1 MRKAVSFLFSIFLF
15 TGLLLNTFAETG
27 FSSPQAP
34 AQTGKSSIGNNG
46 LTTPQSNPGTPS
58 ISTDVINQMMGTEG
72 NVQAEKTENLKEEIQ
87 TELPTQTG
95 FGETQGVEEQSDI
108 ERMYS
113 SIVQEKKRKLKQF
126 GYKFFKK
133 KGMRMFLPV
142 GKDYIVGP
150 GDSLVLYLW
159 GDPVDILGLKGM
171 YNLLIDREGKIY
183 IPNLGVYYVWG
194 LSVEKVQKI
203 LKNALSKK
211 FKSFEMELSVG
222 KLRQFP
228 VYVSGFVKNP
238 GSVMVTG
245 IYSILDVLSEAGGV
259 SKNGSLRNIILRRV
273 EEGEK
278 KEIKID
284 LYDFFAKGN
293 PINIRI
299 KEGDIIYVPPIGKT
313 VGIKGVVKRPAIYEI
328 KDEKYVKDVINLA
341 GGVFPSVYEKGLKI
355 IRYKN
360 NQLHLIEGKL
370 SDEKTLDTELS
381 NGDFI
386 IIRKIVEV
394 VSNSVIVKGYVSYP
408 GEYQL
413 EKNKTLKDLIE
424 KVSLFPDTNIY
435 YGEIIRQEEGKYTQ
449 YLNFV
454 PKDILEGKDNI
465 NLKPMDI
472 VRFYQ
477 FGDIKKVNFNKFK
490 NAVIV
495 KGQIKYPGVFT
506 YKKGMKLSYILNNN
520 ELLVDTNIYYGEI
533 VRKEFPDLKYEVIN
547 FSPKDILE
555 GKKDIELKPMDEITF
570 YPKWVFKPV
579 QVSGEV
585 QNAQIIP
592 YYEGVKL
599 LDVIKNVKL
608 KEKPRFLK
616 AVIYRKKK
624 EEKKEKETEL
634 QSNQQTEQEIPEDL
648 KYLANTKKILTV
660 EDLKNLSPE
669 EYAAAL
675 QRKSY
680 VRSDIEGQV
689 SAMNK
694 ELIQQ
699 EVKPKEEEKEERHA
713 IVYLYDL
720 LIKGDKEVNLD
731 LNPGDKILIQKIEAS
746 EKNKKVVI
754 LGEVNRPGIYD
765 YTEGMRL
772 ADLIE
777 RAGGYT
783 TDAYPRGLIFI
794 RESAKKLQEEQLNVS
809 LLTMQETL
817 AKSQE
822 GYAAVGASPEEQA
835 LIQITLNKQ
844 KQLLDI
850 LKQKAK
856 LGLGRVALDVPTSL
870 EKLKKSKDNIEL
882 NDGDYIYVP
891 SKPNYVLVLGDV
903 YNQISLPYREDKTVR
918 YYLNQVGGLG
928 KNADE
933 KNIYVIKANGRV
945 ISKRQ
950 GTSFFGRFKWEDKKF
965 YFRTSFYDMKLEQGD
980 TIVVPSEIKVPVL
993 WRPLLRDVTQ
1003 IIFQALS
1010 TAVLAKRL

>member
-1 MRKAVSFLFSIFLF
+1 MKKVVSTLLFLFLSIGYLS
-15 TGLLLNTFAETG
+15 NTI
-27 FSSPQAP
+27 
-34 AQTGKSSIGNNG
+34 AQTGLSPATAPPSMPTTQSS
-46 LTTPQSNPGTPS
+46 PGTPS
-58 ISTDVINQMMGTEG
+58 VTTEVINQMMGTEG
-72 NVQAEKTENLKEEIQ
+72 NIETPESESIKEKLQQELTPTETVESAVQEM
-87 TELPTQTG
+87 
-95 FGETQGVEEQSDI
+95 EQPSDI
-108 ERMYS
+108 EEMYS

-126 GYKFFKK
+126 GYGFFKRK
-133 KGMRMFLPV
+133 SSKMFLPV
-142 GKDYIVGP
+142 GKDYILGP

-171 YNLLIDREGKIY
+171 YNLVIDREGKIY
-183 IPNLGVYYVWG
+183 IPNLGVFYVWG
-194 LSVEKVQKI
+194 LSVGKTQKI
-203 LKNALSKK
+203 LRNALSKK

-228 VYVSGFVKNP
+228 VYVSGFVKKP

-245 IYSILDVLSEAGGV
+245 VYSILDVLSAAGGV
-259 SKNGSLRNIILRRV
+259 SKNGTLRNVILRRV
-273 EEGEK
+273 ENGEK
-278 KEIKID
+278 KEISID
-284 LYDFFAKGN
+284 LYDFFADGN

-299 KEGDIIYVPPIGKT
+299 KEGDLIYVPPIGKT

-328 KDEKYVKDVINLA
+328 KDEKYVKDVIDLA

-355 IRYKN
+355 IRYQN
-360 NQLHLIEGKL
+360 NELQLVEGKL
-370 SDEKTLDTELS
+370 TDEKTLNTELM

-386 IIRKIVEV
+386 IIRKIVELV
-394 VSNSVIVKGYVSYP
+394 TNSVLVKGYIPYP

-413 EKNKTLKDLIE
+413 EKNKTLRDLIN

-435 YGEIIRQEEGKYTQ
+435 YGEIIRQESGKYTQ

-454 PKDILEGKDNI
+454 PKDILDGKENI
-465 NLKPMDI
+465 ELKPADI

-506 YKKGMKLSYILNNN
+506 YKKGMKLSYILKNN

-547 FSPKDILE
+547 FSPKKVLD
-555 GKKDIELKPMDEITF
+555 GSQDFELKPMDEITF
-570 YPKWVFKPV
+570 YPKWVFKPI

-585 QNAQIIP
+585 ENAQIIP

-599 LDVIKNVKL
+599 LDIIKDVKL

-616 AVIYRKKK
+616 AVIYRKK
-624 EEKKEKETEL
+624 EEKVTPEKVKI
-634 QSNQQTEQEIPEDL
+634 SASSQEIPENL
-648 KYLANTKKILTV
+648 KYLANAKKVLTV

-675 QRKSY
+675 QRKTFAQTEL
-680 VRSDIEGQV
+680 EGQV
-689 SAMNK
+689 SGINK
-694 ELIQQ
+694 QLIQQ
-699 EVKPKEEEKEERHA
+699 EIKQKEEEKEERYA

-720 LIKGDKEVNLD
+720 LIKGNRNVNVK
-731 LNPGDKILIQKIEAS
+731 LNPGDKILIQKIQSS

-754 LGEVNRPGIYD
+754 LGEVSKPGIYN
-765 YTEGMRL
+765 YEEGMKL
-772 ADLIE
+772 SDLIE
-777 RAGGYT
+777 KAGGYT
-783 TDAYPRGLIFI
+783 SDAYPRGLIFI

-844 KQLLDI
+844 KQLLEI

-856 LGLGRVALDVPTSL
+856 LGLGRIALDIPNSL
-870 EKLKKSKDNIEL
+870 KDLKKSKDNIEL

-903 YNQISLPYREDKTVR
+903 YNQISLPYRDDKTVR
-918 YYLNQVGGLG
+918 YYLDQVGGLG
-928 KNADE
+928 KNADKE
-933 KNIYVIKANGRV
+933 NIYVIKANGRV
-945 ISKRQ
+945 ISKKQ
-950 GTSFFGRFKWEDKKF
+950 GTSFFGRFRWEDKKF

-980 TIVVPSEIKVPVL
+980 TIVVPSEIKVPTL

>member
-1 MRKAVSFLFSIFLF
+1 MKKAVSILIFLIISLGYF
-15 TGLLLNTFAETG
+15 SNTTAETG
-27 FSSPQAP
+27 FSSPQS
-34 AQTGKSSIGNNG
+34 Q
-46 LTTPQSNPGTPS
+46 TPS
-58 ISTDVINQMMGTEG
+58 MPTTQSSPGVPSVTTEVINQMMGTERSI
-72 NVQAEKTENLKEEIQ
+72 EKGEI
-87 TELPTQTG
+87 ES
-95 FGETQGVEEQSDI
+95 VEEHIEQEITPTETSEITEGTIQEIEQPSDI
-108 ERMYS
+108 EEMYS
-113 SIVQEKKRKLKQF
+113 SIIREEKKKLKQF
-126 GYKFFKK
+126 GYKFFKRK
-133 KGMRMFLPV
+133 KAKMFLPV

-171 YNLLIDREGKIY
+171 YNLVIDREGKIY

-194 LSVEKVQKI
+194 LSVEKVQRI
-203 LKNALSKK
+203 LRNALSKK

-228 VYVSGFVKNP
+228 VYVSGFVKKP

-245 IYSILDVLSEAGGV
+245 VYSILDVLSAAGGV
-259 SKNGSLRNIILRRV
+259 SKNGTLRNVILRRI
-273 EEGEK
+273 EGGEK
-278 KEIKID
+278 KEINID

-293 PINIRI
+293 PIDIRI
-299 KEGDIIYVPPIGKT
+299 KEGDIIYVPPIGDT

-328 KDEKYVKDVINLA
+328 KDEKYVKDIIELA

-355 IRYKN
+355 IRYEN
-360 NQLHLIEGKL
+360 NELRLFEGKL
-370 SDEKTLDTELS
+370 TDEKALNTELL

-386 IIRKIVEV
+386 IIRKIVELV
-394 VSNSVIVKGYVSYP
+394 TNSVLVKGYVPYP

-413 EKNKTLKDLIE
+413 EKNRTLRDLID
-424 KVSLFPDTNIY
+424 KVSLFPDTNVY
-435 YGEIIRQEEGKYTQ
+435 YGEIIRQESGKYTQ
-449 YLNFV
+449 YINFV

-465 NLKPMDI
+465 ELKPADI

-506 YKKGMKLSYILNNN
+506 YKKGMKLSYILENN

-547 FSPKDILE
+547 FSPKKVLE
-555 GKKDIELKPMDEITF
+555 GSQDFELKPMDEITF

-579 QVSGEV
+579 QISGEV
-585 QNAQIIP
+585 KNAQIVP
-592 YYEGVKL
+592 YYEGITL
-599 LDVIKNVKL
+599 LDVIKDVKL
-608 KEKPRFLK
+608 KQKPRFLK

-624 EEKKEKETEL
+624 EEKSIQEKTKIE
-634 QSNQQTEQEIPEDL
+634 QSLYPRQSGNLD
-648 KYLANTKKILTV
+648 YLANAKKISSV

-675 QRKSY
+675 KRQTIASAR
-680 VRSDIEGQV
+680 VEGEV
-689 SAMNK
+689 STLNEK
-694 ELIQQ
+694 LLQQ
-699 EVKPKEEEKEERHA
+699 EERKKEEEEERYA

-720 LIKGDKEVNLD
+720 LIKGDKNVNVE
-731 LNPGDKILIQKIEAS
+731 LNPGDKILIQKIKAS

-754 LGEVNRPGIYD
+754 LGEVSKPGIYN
-765 YTEGMRL
+765 YEEGMKL
-772 ADLIE
+772 SDLIE
-777 RAGGYT
+777 KAGGYT

-794 RESAKKLQEEQLNVS
+794 RESAKKLQEEQLNIS

-844 KQLLDI
+844 KQLLEI
-850 LKQKAK
+850 LRQKAK
-856 LGLGRVALDVPTSL
+856 LGLGRIALDIPNSL
-870 EKLKKSKDNIEL
+870 KELKESKDNIEL

-903 YNQISLPYREDKTVR
+903 YNQISLPYRKDKTVK
-918 YYLNQVGGLG
+918 YYLDQVGGLG
-928 KNADE
+928 KNAD
-933 KNIYVIKANGRV
+933 KNNIYVIKANGRV
-945 ISKRQ
+945 ISKKQ
-950 GTSFFGRFKWEDKKF
+950 GSSFFGRFKWEDKKF
-965 YFRTSFYDMKLEQGD
+965 YFRTSFYDMRLEQGD
-980 TIVVPSEIKVPVL
+980 TIVVPSEIKIPTM

>member
-1 MRKAVSFLFSIFLF
+1 MKKVVS
-15 TGLLLNTFAETG
+15 LLLFISLSIGYFSNIIAETG
-27 FSSPQAP
+27 FSSSSTAP
-34 AQTGKSSIGNNG
+34 SMPSS
-46 LTTPQSNPGTPS
+46 QSSPGTPS
-58 ISTDVINQMMGTEG
+58 VTTEMINKMMGTEG
-72 NVQAEKTENLKEEIQ
+72 NLGSEGIETIKENLQEEVTP
-87 TELPTQTG
+87 TET
-95 FGETQGVEEQSDI
+95 GETVEGTIQEIEQPSDI
-108 ERMYS
+108 EEMYS
-113 SIVQEKKRKLKQF
+113 SIVLEGKRKLKQF
-126 GYKFFKK
+126 GYKFFKGK
-133 KGMRMFLPV
+133 KSKMFLPV

-171 YNLLIDREGKIY
+171 YNLMIDREGKIY
-183 IPNLGVYYVWG
+183 IPNLGVFYVWG
-194 LSVEKVQKI
+194 LSVGKVQKI
-203 LKNALSKK
+203 LRNALSKK

-228 VYVSGFVKNP
+228 VYVSGFVKKP

-245 IYSILDVLSEAGGV
+245 VYSVLDVLSAAGGV
-259 SKNGSLRNIILRRV
+259 SKNGTLRNIILRRV
-273 EEGEK
+273 ENGEK
-278 KEIKID
+278 KEIHID
-284 LYDFFAKGN
+284 LYDFFADGN
-293 PINIRI
+293 PIDIRI
-299 KEGDIIYVPPIGKT
+299 KEGDLIYVPPIGNT

-328 KDEKYVKDVINLA
+328 KDEKYVKDVIALA

-355 IRYKN
+355 IRYQN
-360 NQLHLIEGKL
+360 NELHLFEGKL
-370 SDEKTLDTELS
+370 TDEKVLNTKLL

-386 IIRKIVEV
+386 IIRKIVDLV
-394 VSNSVIVKGYVSYP
+394 TNSVIVKGYVPYP

-413 EKNKTLKDLIE
+413 EKNRTLKDLID
-424 KVSLFPDTNIY
+424 KVSLFPDTNVY
-435 YGEIIRQEEGKYTQ
+435 YGEIIRQESGKYTQ
-449 YLNFV
+449 YINFV
-454 PKDILEGKDNI
+454 PKDILEGKENI
-465 NLKPMDI
+465 ELKPADI

-506 YKKGMKLSYILNNN
+506 YKKGMKLSYILKNN

-533 VRKEFPDLKYEVIN
+533 VRKEFPDLKYKVIN
-547 FSPKDILE
+547 FSPKKVLD
-555 GKKDIELKPMDEITF
+555 GSQDFELKPMDEITF
-570 YPKWVFKPV
+570 YPKWVFEPV

-585 QNAQIIP
+585 KNAQIIP
-592 YYEGVKL
+592 YYEGETL
-599 LDVIKNVKL
+599 LDVIKDVNL

-624 EEKKEKETEL
+624 EEKKEESETSESFGTTTQSQEL
-634 QSNQQTEQEIPEDL
+634 PENL
-648 KYLANTKKILTV
+648 KYLANAKKVLTV

-675 QRKSY
+675 QRKGFA
-680 VRSDIEGQV
+680 ETELKGQV
-689 SAMNK
+689 SAINK
-694 ELIQQ
+694 QLIQQ
-699 EVKPKEEEKEERHA
+699 EVKPKEEEKEERYA

-720 LIKGDKEVNLD
+720 LIKGDKSVNVK

-754 LGEVNRPGIYD
+754 LGEVSKPGIYN
-765 YTEGMRL
+765 YKEGMKL
-772 ADLIE
+772 SDLIE
-777 RAGGYT
+777 EAGGYT
-783 TDAYPRGLIFI
+783 PDAYPRGLIFI

-844 KQLLDI
+844 KQLLEI

-856 LGLGRVALDVPTSL
+856 LGLGRVALDIPNSL
-870 EKLKKSKDNIEL
+870 KDLKKSKDNIEL

-891 SKPNYVLVLGDV
+891 SKPNYILVLGDV
-903 YNQISLPYREDKTVR
+903 YNQISLPYRNDKTVR

-928 KNADE
+928 KNAD
-933 KNIYVIKANGRV
+933 KDNIYVIKANGRV
-945 ISKRQ
+945 ISKKQ
-950 GTSFFGRFKWEDKKF
+950 GTSFFGRFRWEDKKF

-980 TIVVPSEIKVPVL
+980 TIVVPSEIKVPTL